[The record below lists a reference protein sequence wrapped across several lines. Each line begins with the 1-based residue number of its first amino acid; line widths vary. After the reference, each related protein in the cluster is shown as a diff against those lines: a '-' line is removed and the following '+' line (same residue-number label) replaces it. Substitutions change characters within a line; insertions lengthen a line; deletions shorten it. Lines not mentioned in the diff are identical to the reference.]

1 MWKCVLIRPAVAF
14 LLGHKF
20 RMDAPF
26 LEGVPY
32 FSREEEATAR
42 RLRDER
48 AVYTDI
54 DVDRADPESLKF
66 VKAVGDEIEAWKAR
80 RGVRCLQS
88 SHGVLG

>member
-1 MWKCVLIRPAVAF
+1 ME
-14 LLGHKF
+14 
-20 RMDAPF
+20 APF

-54 DVDRADPESLKF
+54 DIDRDDLESLKF
-66 VKAVGDEIEAWKAR
+66 VKAVTDEIDAWKAH
-80 RGVRCLQS
+80 RGVRCLPS
-88 SHGVLG
+88 SHGLLG

>member
-1 MWKCVLIRPAVAF
+1 ME
-14 LLGHKF
+14 
-20 RMDAPF
+20 APF

-54 DVDRADPESLKF
+54 DVDRDDLESVNFL
-66 VKAVGDEIEAWKAR
+66 KAVSDEIEAWKAR
-80 RGVRCLQS
+80 RGVRFRPS
-88 SHGVLG
+88 PHGVLG